1 MTEPMASS
9 TSIADKFRAQ
19 VSRRHINTE
28 AIIEAPLVHLND
40 GELEEDVRQFA
51 EILPGVPFQ
60 PILRAAQVSKEIR
73 AYTDEGLQDTLP
85 IELEPEELAAIR
97 AERDKAFSQSGMTV
111 IVVTVALAAL
121 LQGHVQASINAGS
134 IYARL
139 LQDKVSSTAYRN
151 DLVWQLGG
159 MNSAPF
165 LAAAILGA
173 PMSLPLNYWM
183 GRRGAIAVAAAL
195 IFASSLASGFVHT
208 WQQLLGVRIINGLG
222 MGIKAVSTPILASE
236 TAIDQWRGSSILM
249 WQLWVAF
256 GIMLGNAINLI
267 LAGSVGAL
275 DFPPEAKDSTASLE
289 VRGDLALRLILAA
302 PMVPA
307 IFTLIALAYC
317 MESPRFYM
325 QKNTPNYRPM
335 RAYEILSKV
344 RNTQL
349 QALRDIYLIHKNVE
363 YEEAQDLP
371 ETPNDPSVSTENQKQ
386 GLTFAKHM
394 SFALS
399 DAYRQYSHL
408 LTTPRLRN
416 AVWSTCIVALAQQLC
431 GINVFAFYSNNFFI
445 KGDPS
450 PRNAML
456 YSLGFGAVNFLFGLL
471 AIRSID
477 VFGRRRW
484 LLVTLPL
491 MCILL
496 AAGALAFLL
505 PKGPIQ
511 LGIVA
516 LFIFLFAAVYSPG
529 LGPIPFT
536 LASESFPLS
545 QREAGCSAAIS
556 VNLFFAGILTIVFP
570 AVNEALKLYGTLA
583 LFAGLN
589 LVAFALVFLLVEETK
604 QVSLE
609 ELSLIYAVP
618 KKNFVRFQLREHLPY
633 LVKRYLTRT
642 WGGGDP
648 PNFYTKV
655 IDGSYSQEMGPMR
668 RDASTDE

>member
-1 MTEPMASS
+1 MASS
-9 TSIADKFRAQ
+9 SSIADRFRAQ

-28 AIIEAPLVHLND
+28 AIIEAPLVHLD
-40 GELEEDVRQFA
+40 DDELEEDVRQFA
-51 EILPGVPFQ
+51 EKLPGVPFKD
-60 PILRAAQVSKEIR
+60 ILKAARVAKEVRACM
-73 AYTDEGLQDTLP
+73 DEGLQDTLP
-85 IELEPEELAAIR
+85 IEFRVTDDERAALR
-97 AERDKAFSQSGMTV
+97 AERDKAFSQGGMTV

-139 LQDKVSSTAYRN
+139 LQVSSTPN
-151 DLVWQLGG
+151 QNSPPWQLGA
-159 MNSAPF
+159 MNSIPF
-165 LAAAILGA
+165 LAAAIVGA

-256 GIMLGNAINLI
+256 GIMLGNAVNLI
-267 LAGSVGAL
+267 LAGA
-275 DFPPEAKDSTASLE
+275 
-289 VRGDLALRLILAA
+289 GDLALRLILAA

-349 QALRDIYLIHKNVE
+349 QALRDVYLIHKNVE
-363 YEEAQDLP
+363 YED
-371 ETPNDPSVSTENQKQ
+371 VSMKNQKQ
-386 GLTFAKHM
+386 GLTFANHM

-408 LTTPRLRN
+408 LTTLRLRN

-445 KGDPS
+445 QEEPS

-477 VFGRRRW
+477 NFGRRRW

-496 AAGALAFLL
+496 AAAALSFLL
-505 PKGPIQ
+505 PKGPTQI
-511 LGIVA
+511 GIIA

-536 LASESFPLS
+536 LASESFPLAH
-545 QREAGCSAAIS
+545 REAGCSVAIS

-570 AVNEALKLYGTLA
+570 AVNNALKSWGTLA

-589 LVAFALVFLLVEETK
+589 LVAFALIFLLVEETK

-618 KKNFVRFQLREHLPY
+618 KKDFARFQLREHLPF

-642 WGGGDP
+642 WNGGDP

-655 IDGSYSQEMGPMR
+655 IDGSYAPDIGHELETMR
-668 RDASTDE
+668 RDESVDE